1 MTHPVAKR
9 ADQLVVGDRVPDEY
23 LPHRFNKGPAEV
35 VFVADDGEA
44 HTFFAFRYPNGQ
56 HDSTTVLSESVLM
69 VHPAVPVG
77 HDYSRADDGEQPGPV
92 AGRIPPH
99 YGVVEVAGGL
109 VEVDPPEGFV
119 PASAAR
125 RSGLSPDG
133 VPLCSHGDDADAC
146 QLFHPP
152 VDQDAADAAAFD
164 RGWIAEHRRAAKVD
178 PPIAELDDVSCWVC
192 GGSFPHSHA
201 KAD

>member
-35 VFVADDGEA
+35 VFVADD
-44 HTFFAFRYPNGQ
+44 
-56 HDSTTVLSESVLM
+56 
-69 VHPAVPVG
+69 
-77 HDYSRADDGEQPGPV
+77 
-92 AGRIPPH
+92 
-99 YGVVEVAGGL
+99 
-109 VEVDPPEGFV
+109 
-119 PASAAR
+119 
-125 RSGLSPDG
+125 
-133 VPLCSHGDDADAC
+133 GDDADAC